1 MQQINLPNCVL
12 TGRDWNDTG
21 MAGETNSGFN
31 PYNWVVISWTDDG
44 AIGFSPQ
51 WHWYHV
57 CCHWDCGPTAWS
69 TCSPEFQIRIL
80 HVPPKYFMI
89 EDLFCVC
96 VSIYIYIY
104 IYTYWMNMKFYSLKS
119 RSRAQAAK
127 LQTTETQCNIP
138 NQQQNC
144 N

>member
-21 MAGETNSGFN
+21 TAGETNSGFN
-31 PYNWVVISWTDDG
+31 PYNRVVISWTDDG

-51 WHWYHV
+51 WNWHHV

-69 TCSPEFQIRIL
+69 TCSPGFQIRIL

-96 VSIYIYIY
+96 VSIYIY